1 MKGLGECSP
10 LFFGA
15 IFLGLFSFGAIF
27 IWSYFHLKLFSFE
40 TTIPS
45 ALSAHS
51 TAKKPRS
58 GSHSL
63 CPSLSLCAFL
73 RSYMPAQITCQTA
86 LPLKNPCK
94 DLSSALTA
102 SFYVS

>member
-27 IWSYFHLKLFSFE
+27 IWGYFHLGLFSFGAIFIWSYFHLKLFSFE
-40 TTIPS
+40 TIIPS

-58 GSHSL
+58 GSHTL
-63 CPSLSLCAFL
+63 CV
-73 RSYMPAQITCQTA
+73 
-86 LPLKNPCK
+86 PL
-94 DLSSALTA
+94 
-102 SFYVS
+102 